1 MAKKSNRQ
9 KRDPERINNMR
20 NQCIEILIGDSS
32 QKNKSIDELAGLL
45 GIDFSTL
52 QCPSTEKLGDHD
64 V

>member
-52 QCPSTEKLGDHD
+52 QYPSTEKLGDHD